1 MKTYLLS
8 AAAAIFLSVIIS
20 LIVPEGKLNKTITF
34 IMRLVCILVLIQP
47 LTGLFKLSPSGSS
60 ESTVDYVFVESV
72 YSGHQSEQL
81 EKLIGT
87 EFETECECTVKV
99 EYDDGEFKVNEVVVK
114 IKENNVKLIEAIY
127 EYLRELKYIN
137 ITVYA
142 EST

>member
-20 LIVPEGKLNKTITF
+20 LLVPEGKLNKTITF

-47 LTGLFKLSPSGSS
+47 LTGLFKIGSQDTS
-60 ESTVDYVFVESV
+60 QNTVDYVFVESV
-72 YSGHQSEQL
+72 YSDHQSKQL
-81 EKLIGT
+81 ENLIQT
-87 EFETECECTVKV
+87 EFETDCECTVKI
-99 EYDDGEFKVNEVVVK
+99 EYKDGEFTPTEVAVK
-114 IKENNVKLIEAIY
+114 LNENNTKLIASIY
-127 EYLRELKYIN
+127 EYLQELKYIN